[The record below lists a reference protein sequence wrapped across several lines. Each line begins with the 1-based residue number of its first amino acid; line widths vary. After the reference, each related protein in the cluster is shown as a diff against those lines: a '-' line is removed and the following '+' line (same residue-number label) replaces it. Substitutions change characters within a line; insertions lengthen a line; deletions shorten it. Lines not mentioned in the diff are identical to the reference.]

1 MLLIK
6 LDLNVFLHG
15 LNAVKVPSDN
25 TDDSEADE
33 TISNDASTV
42 IVVLEH
48 VLNEFGLIM
57 NWRMMFYTWKTSQL
71 RRGESPK
78 YFVEA

>member
-15 LNAVKVPSDN
+15 LDAVEVPSDN

-42 IVVLEH
+42 VVVLEH
-48 VLNEFGLIM
+48 ILNKLD
-57 NWRMMFYTWKTSQL
+57 
-71 RRGESPK
+71 
-78 YFVEA
+78 

>member
-15 LNAVKVPSDN
+15 LDAVEVPSNNTEDN
-25 TDDSEADE
+25 EAEE
-33 TISNDASTV
+33 TINNDASTV

>member
-6 LDLNVFLHG
+6 LNLNVFLHG
-15 LNAVKVPSDN
+15 LDAVEVPSDN

-57 NWRMMFYTWKTSQL
+57 NWEMMFYTWKTFQF